1 MSKDF
6 LFVCT
11 GNTCRSPMAEA
22 IFNTISKTKAKSAG
36 MSAGVPQGAAK
47 NACIAVETY
56 GASLENHLSS
66 QLSPEDLQ
74 EYKLIITMTSSQ
86 RDMLRSFVNNDK
98 VISLADFAG
107 EEGEVFDPYGGDLE
121 LYEKTLRQIYE
132 YIVKGILKRSECVY
146 ASEEDVKDIARMET
160 DYFPDSWSEN
170 SVLTHIKN
178 QKVIT
183 LKFGETLLGYCIFMT
198 AADEGEILRI
208 AVDKKLRGVGLGKK
222 LLSSVLC
229 EMKEDGINEVFL
241 EVRSTNQ
248 GAIALYKSVGFEEIG
263 IRKGYYRDNGEDA
276 RLFKLETKER

>member
-6 LFVCT
+6 LFICT

-47 NACIAVETY
+47 NACIAVKAY
-56 GASLENHLSS
+56 GASLEKHRSS

-86 RDMLRSFVNNDK
+86 RDMLRSFANNDK

-132 YIVKGILKRSECVY
+132 YIVKGILNRSECVY
-146 ASEEDVKDIARMET
+146 ASEEDAKDIVHMES
-160 DYFPDSWSEN
+160 DYFADSWSEN

-178 QKVIT
+178 QKVIA

-208 AVDKKLRGVGLGKK
+208 AVDKKLRGAGLGKK
-222 LLSSVLC
+222 LLSAVLC
-229 EMKEDGINEVFL
+229 EMKEDGIGEVFL
-241 EVRSTNQ
+241 EVRSGNES
-248 GAIALYKSVGFEEIG
+248 AIALYKSVEFEEIG
-263 IRKGYYRDNGEDA
+263 TRKGYYRDNGEDA
-276 RLFKLETKER
+276 TLYKLKIKER

>member
-6 LFVCT
+6 LFICT

-36 MSAGVPQGAAK
+36 MSAGAPQCAAK
-47 NACIAVETY
+47 NACLAVKPY
-56 GASLENHLSS
+56 GASLEKHLSS
-66 QLSPEDLQ
+66 QLSQEDLQ
-74 EYKLIITMTSSQ
+74 EYKLIITMTSMQ
-86 RDMLRSFVNNDK
+86 RDMLRSYVNEDK
-98 VISLADFAG
+98 IISLADFAG

-132 YIVKGILKRSECVY
+132 YIVKGILNRSECVY
-146 ASEEDVKDIARMET
+146 ASEEDVKDIAQMES
-160 DYFPDSWSEN
+160 DYFADSWSEN

-178 QKVIT
+178 QKVIA
-183 LKFGETLLGYCIFMT
+183 LRFGETLLGYCIFMT

-208 AVDKKLRGVGLGKK
+208 AVDKKLRGAGLGKK
-222 LLSSVLC
+222 LLSAVLC

-241 EVRSTNQ
+241 EVRSGNQ
-248 GAIALYKSVGFEEIG
+248 GAIALYKSVDFEEIG

-276 RLFKLETKER
+276 KLFKLEIKER

>member
-86 RDMLRSFVNNDK
+86 RDMLRSFVNNEK

-208 AVDKKLRGVGLGKK
+208 AVDKKLRGAGLGKK

>member
-160 DYFPDSWSEN
+160 DFFPDSWSEN

-208 AVDKKLRGVGLGKK
+208 AVDKKLRGAGLGKK

>member
-36 MSAGVPQGAAK
+36 MSADVPQGAAK

-208 AVDKKLRGVGLGKK
+208 AVDKKLRGAGLGKK

>member
-208 AVDKKLRGVGLGKK
+208 AVDKKLRGAGLGKK

>member
-36 MSAGVPQGAAK
+36 ISAGVPQGAAK

-208 AVDKKLRGVGLGKK
+208 AVDKKLRGAGLGKK

>member
-1 MSKDF
+1 
-6 LFVCT
+6 
-11 GNTCRSPMAEA
+11 MAQA
-22 IFNTISKTKAKSAG
+22 IFNTLSKTKAESAG
-36 MSAGVPQGAAK
+36 ISAGAPQCAAK
-47 NACIAVETY
+47 NASIAVKAY
-56 GASLENHLSS
+56 GASLDNHLSS
-66 QLSPEDLQ
+66 QLTVDDLT
-74 EYKLIITMTSSQ
+74 EYKSIITMTSMQ
-86 RDMLRSFVNNDK
+86 RDMLRSFANNDK

-132 YIVKGILKRSECVY
+132 YIVKGISIRAECVY
-146 ASEEDVKDIARMET
+146 ASEEDVKDIAQMET
-160 DYFPDSWSEN
+160 DYFPDSWSGN

-178 QKVIT
+178 QRVIA

-208 AVDKKLRGVGLGKK
+208 AVDKKLRGAGLGKK
-222 LLSSVLC
+222 LLSAVLC
-229 EMKEDGINEVFL
+229 EMKEDGTNEVFL

>member
-36 MSAGVPQGAAK
+36 MSAGVPHGAAK

-86 RDMLRSFVNNDK
+86 RDMLRSFVNNEK

-160 DYFPDSWSEN
+160 DFFPDSWSEN

-208 AVDKKLRGVGLGKK
+208 AVDKKLRGAGLGKK

>member
-1 MSKDF
+1 
-6 LFVCT
+6 
-11 GNTCRSPMAEA
+11 MAEA
-22 IFNTISKTKAKSAG
+22 VFNTISNSKAKSAG
-36 MSAGVPQGAAK
+36 MSAGMPQGAAK
-47 NACIAVETY
+47 NACIAVKAY

-66 QLSPEDLQ
+66 QLTAEDLE
-74 EYKLIITMTSSQ
+74 EYKLIVTMTSSQ
-86 RDMLRSFVNNDK
+86 RDMLRSFANNDK

-132 YIVKGILKRSECVY
+132 YIVKGISIRAECVY
-146 ASEEDVKDIARMET
+146 ASEEDVKDIAQMET
-160 DYFPDSWSEN
+160 DYFPDSWSGN

-178 QKVIT
+178 QRVIA

-208 AVDKKLRGVGLGKK
+208 AVDKKLRGAGLGKK

-229 EMKEDGINEVFL
+229 EMKEDGTNEVFL
-241 EVRSTNQ
+241 EVRSGNQ
-248 GAIALYKSVGFEEIG
+248 AAIALYKSVGFEEIG

>member
-36 MSAGVPQGAAK
+36 MSAGVPHGAAK

-208 AVDKKLRGVGLGKK
+208 AVDKKLRGAGLGKK